1 MPREFT
7 YEIEEEIATLSSYEG
22 ARGRI
27 YSKELSLISYN
38 GANAVYDIRNW
49 TDYHDEEAHE
59 RLILNLI
66 KIIGQ
71 EQLITKTHGKLIQK
85 SRCSSGR

>member
-49 TDYHDEEAHE
+49 TGYHDEEA
-59 RLILNLI
+59 RMGKGITLNKEEL
-66 KIIGQ
+66 KALRDALNGMD
-71 EQLITKTHGKLIQK
+71 L
-85 SRCSSGR
+85 

>member
-1 MPREFT
+1 MPREFS

-22 ARGRI
+22 ARGRV

-49 TDYHDEEAHE
+49 TDYGDDEA
-59 RLILNLI
+59 RMGKGITLNRDEL
-66 KIIGQ
+66 KALRDALN
-71 EQLITKTHGKLIQK
+71 EMDL
-85 SRCSSGR
+85 